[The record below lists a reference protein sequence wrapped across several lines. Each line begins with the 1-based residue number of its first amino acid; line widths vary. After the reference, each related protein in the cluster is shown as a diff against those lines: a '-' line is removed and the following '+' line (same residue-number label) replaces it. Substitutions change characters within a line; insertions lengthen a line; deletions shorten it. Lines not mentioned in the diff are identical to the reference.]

1 MLGAAVLAVGMAGQV
16 QTRIGGHEGYTF
28 VPELGGWIGDQA
40 EKLATE
46 KELTA
51 GKRLFGTYSSAL
63 EAMTGQLQ
71 PTGTDYII
79 HALGDRQR
87 LAYLQTFQQGNF
99 DIVVT
104 PSPKVAPPER
114 WSRNANWW
122 FYRELYRYWQPVANT
137 FQSGGMHLFWERTG
151 TDNNLN
157 VETTTAATLQGD
169 GTVLV
174 TVTAADADFCGV
186 ADVTLH
192 YGLVSSDSMDH
203 PFDRQ
208 FLHVTC
214 VTENELCARRGTR
227 HQPGRFLPAHRPR
240 QLRGAYHHFQRCGA
254 NSADGKIRQRHRV
267 PAGKRS

>member
-1 MLGAAVLAVGMAGQV
+1 MAGQV

-104 PSPKVAPPER
+104 PSPKVAPMCDQQR
-114 WSRNANWW
+114 IS
-122 FYRELYRYWQPVANT
+122 
-137 FQSGGMHLFWERTG
+137 
-151 TDNNLN
+151 
-157 VETTTAATLQGD
+157 
-169 GTVLV
+169 
-174 TVTAADADFCGV
+174 
-186 ADVTLH
+186 
-192 YGLVSSDSMDH
+192 
-203 PFDRQ
+203 PF
-208 FLHVTC
+208 
-214 VTENELCARRGTR
+214 
-227 HQPGRFLPAHRPR
+227 
-240 QLRGAYHHFQRCGA
+240 
-254 NSADGKIRQRHRV
+254 
-267 PAGKRS
+267 